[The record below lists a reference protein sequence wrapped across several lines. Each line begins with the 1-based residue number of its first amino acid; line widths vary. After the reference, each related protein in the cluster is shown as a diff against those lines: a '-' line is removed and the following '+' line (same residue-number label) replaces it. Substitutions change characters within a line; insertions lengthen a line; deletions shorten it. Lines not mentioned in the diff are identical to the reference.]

1 MELKENG
8 KDQGVQKIKVRD
20 ERCLTKKCSLVIIS
34 PTTTVVSNP
43 EFKGKWHTDWR
54 GGLKMTDT
62 GISAQNSKLKNI
74 CFLQFK

>member
-43 EFKGKWHTDWR
+43 EFKGKGTQTGEVD
-54 GGLKMTDT
+54 LK
-62 GISAQNSKLKNI
+62 
-74 CFLQFK
+74 